1 MSSPDRFKPYA
12 RTSRRWSALEEAL
25 PPEHP
30 IHVFV
35 DLVQGVDLRH
45 FVIPPGP
52 KGEKPYHPHALFG
65 ILAWGY
71 LHGVRS
77 ARKLARLARQ
87 EATFVYLAGGG
98 APNYRT
104 LARFRRE
111 NAAAFTAV
119 FQETVILALRLG
131 LARLGHVALDGTKLK
146 ANTSK
151 HKAMSYGRMR
161 QREAQLKEEIARL
174 VEQAEAQDATEDQEY
189 GVDSDGYSV
198 AEELARREA
207 RLAKIQAAREHL
219 EAEQRAEQGLP
230 ADAAPEIADKE
241 QRSFADTDA
250 RIMLMKRGAYDYAYN
265 AQAAVD
271 AEHGVI
277 VAATLTNVAPDMGH
291 LPDLVA
297 DVRSL
302 RDVAGLSDAHLT
314 TTSADTGYFSGE
326 NAAEDRDGLDLL
338 IAAGRDDPAAA
349 TTKATVYS
357 VDRFGYDP
365 IARCLDLPGRQA
377 RCTWCH
383 QRVGRA
389 VSANTSTSRRQRTAR
404 SARCAPTASSP
415 AKTTGCFRPR
425 TVGPPARCASSSGSR
440 TPADATPA
448 ARPSSSRS
456 SASSRRRAASPPS
469 ACAGSLARPANTCS
483 PASPTTS
490 ASCCASARSRPPP
503 RRQRRVDP
511 HPSRLRHAPHP
522 RRHPP
527 DADTSP
533 HGPATP
539 PPTID
544 HQPRPGPSM
553 PHQADP

>member
-1 MSSPDRFKPYA
+1 MSAPDRFKPYA
-12 RTSRRWSALEEAL
+12 PDVRAVVRLEEAL

-35 DLVQGVDLRH
+35 DLVQGVELRH

-98 APNYRT
+98 QPNYRT
-104 LARFRRE
+104 LARFRRD
-111 NAAAFTAV
+111 NAQAFTAV
-119 FQETVILALRLG
+119 FQETVVLALRLG

-174 VEQAEAQDATEDQEY
+174 VEQAETQDTAEDQEY

-207 RLAKIQAAREHL
+207 RLAKIRAAREHL
-219 EAEQRAEQGLP
+219 EAEQRAEQEVP
-230 ADAAPEIADKE
+230 AGAAPAIADTE

-271 AEHGVI
+271 AESGVI
-277 VAATLTNVAPDMGH
+277 VAAALTNVAPDMGH

-297 DVRSL
+297 EVRGL
-302 RDVAGLSDAHLT
+302 RAVAGLAATNLT
-314 TTSADTGYFSGE
+314 TASADAGYFSGE

-349 TTKATVYS
+349 TTTATVYS
-357 VDRFGYDP
+357 IDRFGYDP
-365 IARCLDLPGRQA
+365 TRDVWICPADKLLHLAPPTGQRGRPSQHQYIAAVADCAACPL
-377 RCTWCH
+377 
-383 QRVGRA
+383 RA
-389 VSANTSTSRRQRTAR
+389 VCLKPDEDHRVLQAKDRRSTGAMRFKLRQPDARRRYAR
-404 SARCAPTASSP
+404 RKTIVEPVFGQLKEARGFSTLSLRGLTHAAGEYLLACLAHNLGKLLRVCSL
-415 AKTTGCFRPR
+415 
-425 TVGPPARCASSSGSR
+425 
-440 TPADATPA
+440 PA
-448 ARPSSSRS
+448 ARLAP
-456 SASSRRRAASPPS
+456 AA
-469 ACAGSLARPANTCS
+469 
-483 PASPTTS
+483 
-490 ASCCASARSRPPP
+490 
-503 RRQRRVDP
+503 V
-511 HPSRLRHAPHP
+511 
-522 RRHPP
+522 
-527 DADTSP
+527 
-533 HGPATP
+533 
-539 PPTID
+539 
-544 HQPRPGPSM
+544 
-553 PHQADP
+553 